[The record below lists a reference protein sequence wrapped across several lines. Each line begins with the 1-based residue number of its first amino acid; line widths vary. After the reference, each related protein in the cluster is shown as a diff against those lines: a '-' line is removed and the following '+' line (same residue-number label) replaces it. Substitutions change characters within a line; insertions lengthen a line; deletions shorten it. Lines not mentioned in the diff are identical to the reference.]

1 MPDEVFDK
9 AFELPQTPGNG
20 VIREQQRQAYRLLT
34 EAGWKVEND
43 QMLDAQGKPVKLEF
57 LLVQAE
63 FERVLLPTSATWR
76 TWASNWRSV
85 GSTSRNTST
94 GCAHA
99 ITT

>member
-1 MPDEVFDK
+1 M
-9 AFELPQTPGNG
+9 
-20 VIREQQRQAYRLLT
+20 
-34 EAGWKVEND
+34 
-43 QMLDAQGKPVKLEF
+43 GKPVKLEF

-63 FERVLLPTSATWR
+63 FERVLLPYKRNLAD
-76 TWASNWRSV
+76 WASNWRSV